1 MLSKFLDRTLFALL
15 LGGFSWA
22 MAQEESP
29 LQFSGFVDS
38 YHALQREYPHDWISS
53 RTRVRGELKGSYD
66 NASFFVSANA
76 IYNKIVESETG
87 FSLNEA
93 YLDYAN
99 DWIEVKVG
107 KQIVVWGVAD
117 ESRVTDLISPLDY
130 TEFIANDYDDI
141 RMAVNAVDLK
151 VLGDFFN
158 GEFIFVPVASFD
170 KLPTDP
176 ANPWHVRI
184 PEGLNLE
191 LETPEARIKNCEYGT
206 RLRFFLEYLDFSLTA
221 LHTFNKTPVTYV
233 EMDPEK
239 GPVLKG
245 VYEPMTV
252 LGGDVS
258 IPVDAFVIRM
268 EAAEYLDEAVA
279 NKDGMGYTHKNT
291 FNGVVGVDWNAPHE
305 WTLMAQYAYKYNGD
319 HLSSA
324 SFQISKSLLQSTME
338 VALSGEYD
346 FSESGFFGRFAVQY
360 ALNDQ
365 ITLYGGYDHVFGD
378 EGFFGMYKHNS
389 EFWAKGKFF
398 F

>member
-1 MLSKFLDRTLFALL
+1 MLILGVFLLAF
-15 LGGFSWA
+15 
-22 MAQEESP
+22 AQEESP
-29 LQFSGFVDS
+29 FQFNGFVDS

-76 IYNKIVESETG
+76 VYNKILESENG

-141 RMAVNAVDLK
+141 RMAVNAIDLK
-151 VLGDFFN
+151 YLGEFFN
-158 GEFIFVPVASFD
+158 WELIFVPVASFD

-176 ANPWHVRI
+176 ANPWYVRV
-184 PEGLNLE
+184 PEWADLQM
-191 LETPEARIKNCEYGT
+191 ETPEIRLKNSEYGT
-206 RLRFFLEYLDFSLTA
+206 RLRFFLEHLDFSLTA
-221 LHTFNKTPVTYV
+221 LRAFNKMPVTYLD
-233 EMDPEK
+233 MDPEK

-245 VYEPMTV
+245 VHEPMTV

-258 IPVDAFVIRM
+258 IPIETFVIRG
-268 EAAEYLDEAVA
+268 ETATYFDEAVA
-279 NKDGMGYTHKNT
+279 HKNGMGYSRKNT
-291 FNGVVGVDWNAPHE
+291 FNGVLGVDWNGPHE
-305 WTLMAQYAYKYNGD
+305 LTLMVQYSYKYAGE

-324 SFQISKSLLQSTME
+324 SFQISKSLLGSTMDIS
-338 VALSGEYD
+338 LSGKYD
-346 FSESGFFGRFAVQY
+346 FSEKGFFGRAAVQY
-360 ALNDQ
+360 AVNDQ
-365 ITLYGGYDHVFGD
+365 ITLCAGYDHIFGD
-378 EGFFGMYKHNS
+378 DGFFGMYKHNS